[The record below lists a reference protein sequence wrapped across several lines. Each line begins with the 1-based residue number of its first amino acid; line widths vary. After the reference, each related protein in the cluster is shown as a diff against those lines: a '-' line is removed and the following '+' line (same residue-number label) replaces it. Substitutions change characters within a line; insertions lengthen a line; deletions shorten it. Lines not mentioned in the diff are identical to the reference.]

1 MSKRASTDTLLKL
14 ILAGAVVGLVAL
26 AWVSAFLGEILTP
39 TGMPWMSVPGL
50 IARVKEGTFAW
61 PAAATWI
68 LIILAVVAFVA
79 AAGLSSRGG
88 SRGSASQRDLAGRLA
103 TGAKLAPLTQK
114 YRAKESKQL
123 HPDAEDLPPGQKL
136 GQTLAGK
143 PQQLFSGYRQT
154 GLGIVGPGGGK
165 TSACVI
171 PRMAAAPGA
180 ALMTSN
186 KIDGVPE
193 VIAARH
199 NLGRIWIFD
208 PNGIYRATGRPD
220 FVFNP
225 LSLVKDTVTAME
237 LASVIITA
245 AKKNNPRDGDG
256 KDDAHFGPAGETC
269 LAWALLAAA
278 AQKKPIS
285 AVHGWMA
292 QGELVLIKDILE
304 EAGHDSA
311 AADMFGFSKWPDRT
325 RGSLIATT
333 QRMCRD
339 LSHNTFRDWTTPT
352 PGIEEFDPAAF
363 LTGRD
368 TLILLSERR
377 PGGTGAVITAIVK
390 SIIAAAR
397 KQAPGAARLRVPL
410 VAELDEVANIVPW
423 PSLPEDFSYFGSLGL
438 CFTVYLQA
446 YAQGVG
452 EWGENGMRTLWQTA
466 GFRLVGANEETT
478 FTRGLSETIG
488 TWEKEM
494 GKDKPTKTL
503 PKAGAEDFAN
513 LPAFTAFL
521 FSANAPAA
529 LISLSPWFKD
539 KKLSATIK
547 EGRPSAEQLAQAT
560 PAPARTTAELQPEG
574 ATP

>member
-1 MSKRASTDTLLKL
+1 MSKPTSTDTLLKL
-14 ILAGAVVGLVAL
+14 TLAGAVAGLLAL
-26 AWVSAFLGEILTP
+26 AWVSAVLGELLTP
-39 TGMPWMSVPGL
+39 TGMPWTSPAQL
-50 IARVKEGTFAW
+50 LARLKEGSLVW

-68 LIILAVVAFVA
+68 LITLAVAAFLGA
-79 AAGLSSRGG
+79 AFLSARGG
-88 SRGSASQRDLAGRLA
+88 GRGSASQRTLAGRLA
-103 TGAKLAPLTQK
+103 SGHQLASLTEK
-114 YRAKESKQL
+114 HRARETSQL
-123 HPDAEDLPPGQKL
+123 HPAADNLPPGQKL
-136 GQTLAGK
+136 GHALAGK
-143 PQQLFSGYRQT
+143 WQMLYSGYRQT
-154 GLGIVGPGGGK
+154 GLSIIPPGGGK

-171 PRMAAAPGA
+171 PRMADAPGA

-208 PNGIYRATGRPD
+208 PNGIYLAQKRPD
-220 FVFNP
+220 FIFNP
-225 LSLVKDTVTAME
+225 LSLVHDTVTAME
-237 LASVIITA
+237 LAAVIITA

-278 AQKKPIS
+278 IEKKPIS
-285 AVHGWMA
+285 AVHEWMA
-292 QGELVLIKDILE
+292 RGELVQIKEILE
-304 EAGHDSA
+304 DAGFDAA

-325 RGSLIATT
+325 KGSLIATT

-352 PGIEEFDPAAF
+352 AGIDEFDPTKF
-363 LTGRD
+363 LDSKD

-390 SIIAAAR
+390 SITTAAR
-397 KQAPGAARLRVPL
+397 NQAPGTARLRVPL
-410 VAELDEVANIVPW
+410 IAELDEVANIVPW

-488 TWEKEM
+488 TWEKPM
-494 GKDKPTKTL
+494 GKDRPTKTL
-503 PKAGAEDFAN
+503 PKAGPEDFAN

-521 FSANAPAA
+521 FSANAPAT

-539 KKLSATIK
+539 KTLSTTINDGLPAAG
-547 EGRPSAEQLAQAT
+547 ELAQRT
-560 PAPARTTAELQPEG
+560 PKPLVAAQALGAEEV
-574 ATP
+574 TS

>member
-1 MSKRASTDTLLKL
+1 MSQPTSTDTLLKL
-14 ILAGAVVGLVAL
+14 ILAATVAGLLAL
-26 AWVSAFLGEILTP
+26 AWVSAFLGELLTP
-39 TGMPWMSVPGL
+39 TGMPWTNLPQL
-50 IARVKEGTFAW
+50 ITRFKEGSFQW

-68 LIILAVVAFVA
+68 LIVLAVAAFLGA
-79 AAGLSSRGG
+79 AFLASRGG
-88 SRGSASQRDLAGRLA
+88 GRGSASQRALAGRLA
-103 TGAKLAPLTQK
+103 TGARLSSLTEK
-114 YRAKESKQL
+114 HRARESRQL
-123 HPDAEDLPPGQKL
+123 HPDAENLPPGQKL
-136 GQTLAGK
+136 GYTLAGK
-143 PQQLFSGYRQT
+143 RQMLFSGYRQT
-154 GLGIVGPGGGK
+154 GLSIIPPGGGK

-171 PRMAAAPGA
+171 PRMAGAPGA

-208 PNGIYRATGRPD
+208 PNRIYRTADRPD
-220 FVFNP
+220 FIFNP
-225 LSLVKDTVTAME
+225 LSLVEDTVTAME

-278 AQKKPIS
+278 IEKKPLS
-285 AVHGWMA
+285 VVHEWMA
-292 QGELVLIKDILE
+292 RGDLVRIRDILE
-304 EAGHDSA
+304 DAGYDSA

-339 LSHNTFRDWTTPT
+339 LSQSTFRDWTTPA
-352 PGIEEFDPAAF
+352 PGIDEFDPTKF
-363 LTGRD
+363 LGSKD

-390 SIIAAAR
+390 SITTAAR
-397 KQAPGAARLRVPL
+397 NQAPGAARLLVPL

-466 GFRLVGANEETT
+466 GFRLVGANEETA

-494 GKDKPTKTL
+494 GKDRPTKTL
-503 PKAGAEDFAN
+503 PKAGPEDFAN
-513 LPAFTAFL
+513 LPGFTAFL
-521 FSANAPAA
+521 FSASAPAA
-529 LISLSPWFKD
+529 LISLFPWFKD
-539 KKLSATIK
+539 KQLAATIK
-547 EGRPSAEQLAQAT
+547 EGLPAAGEPAQAK
-560 PAPARTTAELQPEG
+560 PASPGPVQTLDREE

>member
-1 MSKRASTDTLLKL
+1 MSQPTSTDTLLKL
-14 ILAGAVVGLVAL
+14 ILAGTVAGLLAL
-26 AWVSAFLGEILTP
+26 AWVSAFLGELLTP
-39 TGMPWMSVPGL
+39 TGMPWTSIPMLV
-50 IARVKEGTFAW
+50 ARFKEGSFQW
-61 PAAATWI
+61 PTAATWI
-68 LIILAVVAFVA
+68 LIVLAVIGFLGAAFLA
-79 AAGLSSRGG
+79 SRGG
-88 SRGSASQRDLAGRLA
+88 GRGSASQRALAGRLA
-103 TGAKLAPLTQK
+103 SGSRLSSLTEK
-114 YRAKESKQL
+114 HRARETRQL
-123 HPDAEDLPPGQKL
+123 HPDADNLPPGQKL
-136 GQTLAGK
+136 GYTLAGK
-143 PQQLFSGYRQT
+143 RQLLFSGYRQT
-154 GLGIVGPGGGK
+154 GLSIVPPGGGK

-171 PRMAAAPGA
+171 PRMAGAPGP

-199 NLGRIWIFD
+199 RLGRIWIFD
-208 PNGIYRATGRPD
+208 PNGIYRAADRPD
-220 FVFNP
+220 FTFNP
-225 LSLVKDTVTAME
+225 LSLIKDTVTAME

-278 AQKKPIS
+278 AEKKPLS
-285 AVHGWMA
+285 AVHEWMA
-292 QGELVLIKDILE
+292 RGDLVRIKDILE
-304 EAGHDSA
+304 DAGYDSA

-325 RGSLIATT
+325 KGSLIATT

-339 LSHNTFRDWTTPT
+339 LSHSTFRDWTTPA
-352 PGIEEFDPAAF
+352 PGIDEFDPKKF
-363 LTGRD
+363 LNSKD

-390 SIIAAAR
+390 SITTAAR
-397 KQAPGAARLRVPL
+397 NQAPGAARLRVPL

-466 GFRLVGANEETT
+466 GFRLVGANEETA

-494 GKDKPTKTL
+494 GKDRPTKTL
-503 PKAGAEDFAN
+503 PKAGPEDFAN
-513 LPAFTAFL
+513 LPGFTAFL
-521 FSANAPAA
+521 FSAGAPAT
-529 LISLSPWFKD
+529 LISLFPWFKD
-539 KKLSATIK
+539 KQLSATIK
-547 EGRPSAEQLAQAT
+547 EGLPAAGEPAQTKPASPVPVQTRASEDAT
-560 PAPARTTAELQPEG
+560 P
-574 ATP
+574 